1 MWILTIM
8 LLFANGTVHVFA
20 QEVDAS
26 LSGAKCAAM
35 AKDAWHLEDVGFHV
49 AAASCTRNKEA

>member
-1 MWILTIM
+1 M

-35 AKDAWHLEDVGFHV
+35 AETAWQLQDVGFHV
-49 AAASCTRNKEA
+49 VGVECARAREA

>member
-26 LSGAKCAAM
+26 LSGAKCMAM
-35 AKDAWHLEDVGFHV
+35 AQNAWQLNDVGFHV
-49 AAASCTRNKEA
+49 IGVECARARDA